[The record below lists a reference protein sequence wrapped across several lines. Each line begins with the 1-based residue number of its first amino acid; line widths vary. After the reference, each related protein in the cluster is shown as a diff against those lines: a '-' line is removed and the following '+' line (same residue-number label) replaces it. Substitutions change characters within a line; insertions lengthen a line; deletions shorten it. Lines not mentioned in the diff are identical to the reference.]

1 MIPGFQPPAK
11 SYHYILC
18 HVRRVKSKAV
28 RDEGRGITVS
38 SLRGPEQLG
47 IGRRLHHQ
55 AKHEFSSDENLP
67 LSQPP
72 PFRTQLVPANAQP
85 PSKRRKGDNLDK
97 RDEFGFD
104 TLPFPNFPPSGEAK
118 QQLIELL

>member
-1 MIPGFQPPAK
+1 M
-11 SYHYILC
+11 
-18 HVRRVKSKAV
+18 RRVKSKAV

-55 AKHEFSSDENLP
+55 AKHEFSSDENIP

-72 PFRTQLVPANAQP
+72 PFRTQLVPANAP
-85 PSKRRKGDNLDK
+85 PSKRRKVDNLEK

-104 TLPFPNFPPSGEAK
+104 TLPFPTFPPSGEAK